1 MTRLLARFARL
12 FPGTGAPAGEQPA
25 ADKPQLSFPML
36 DGGILV
42 YADLAAHLVDLPCH
56 LRERTPHA

>member
-12 FPGTGAPAGEQPA
+12 FPGAALPAGEQPA
-25 ADKPQLSFPML
+25 AQRPPLAFPML
-36 DGGILV
+36 NGGVLT

-56 LRERTPHA
+56 LRERSPHA